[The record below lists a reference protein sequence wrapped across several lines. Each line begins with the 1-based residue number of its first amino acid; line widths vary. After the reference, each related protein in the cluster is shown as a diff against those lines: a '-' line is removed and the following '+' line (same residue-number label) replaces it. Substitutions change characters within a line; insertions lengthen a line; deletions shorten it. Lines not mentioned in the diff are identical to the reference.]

1 MNKIDA
7 IKYFCLASE
16 TLNFRETAMQLAVSP
31 SVVTRV
37 IAELEQELG
46 EQLFKRNTRQIRLTN
61 FGEQFLIKA
70 KQLLADTDNL
80 FKLGKQQTD
89 EMAGVVRITFP
100 RWRENDK
107 ILDELLTAL
116 APYPQLVIDWREDMT
131 KFDAVE
137 HRIDIGLRIGP
148 EPNPNFIIR
157 KIADLQ
163 DWIVASPKLLERLGT
178 PKDLDDL
185 QRNFPFSLPI
195 NVETGRAW
203 DLAMN
208 DEQKLLPR
216 EVLFYSTDP
225 ECELKAV
232 LRGNVVGFISELFCK
247 PYFER
252 GELVKLFPE
261 LPIDKWQLYLYRP
274 YQTITSPRV
283 LFVFDRLTEILKRR
297 YG

>member
-1 MNKIDA
+1 M
-7 IKYFCLASE
+7 
-16 TLNFRETAMQLAVSP
+16 
-31 SVVTRV
+31 
-37 IAELEQELG
+37 
-46 EQLFKRNTRQIRLTN
+46 
-61 FGEQFLIKA
+61 IKA

-116 APYPQLVIDWREDMT
+116 VPYPQLVIDWREDMT

-157 KIADLQ
+157 KIADVQ
-163 DWIVASPKLLERLGT
+163 DWIVASPKLLERLGM

-185 QRNFPFSLPI
+185 LRNFPFSLPI

-216 EVLFYSTDP
+216 EVLFYSSDP

-247 PYFER
+247 PYFAS
-252 GELVKLFPE
+252 GELVKLLPE
-261 LPIDKWQLYLYRP
+261 IPIDKWQLYLYRP

>member
-1 MNKIDA
+1 
-7 IKYFCLASE
+7 
-16 TLNFRETAMQLAVSP
+16 
-31 SVVTRV
+31 
-37 IAELEQELG
+37 
-46 EQLFKRNTRQIRLTN
+46 
-61 FGEQFLIKA
+61 
-70 KQLLADTDNL
+70 
-80 FKLGKQQTD
+80 
-89 EMAGVVRITFP
+89 MAGVVRITFP

-148 EPNPNFIIR
+148 EPNPNFIVR

-163 DWIVASPKLLERLGT
+163 DWIVASPKLLERLGM

-185 QRNFPFSLPI
+185 LRNFPFSLPI

-216 EVLFYSTDP
+216 EVLFYSSDP

-247 PYFER
+247 PYFAS
-252 GELVKLFPE
+252 GELVKLLPE
-261 LPIDKWQLYLYRP
+261 IPIDKWQLYLYRP